1 MTSRS
6 TASRLS
12 LPLLGMLAALLLP
25 FAASAAQPAPMPVAG
40 TDYEVIES
48 GTPLAPLAGKIEVVE
63 IFGYWCHHCAD
74 FQPKVEAWKRTLP
87 ADVRFTYLPLPSGDD
102 DPFARG
108 FFASQSAGM
117 LAKTHD
123 ATYVAIHTEHT
134 LPKNPSLDEMATFYG
149 QLGLDSARLKSLMES
164 PAVVAK
170 LKPAWEFATRS
181 GLEGTP
187 TLVVN
192 GKYRIDHGSHDDRL
206 RVAAQLIARER
217 AAAKSGKR

>member
-6 TASRLS
+6 IASRLS
-12 LPLLGMLAALLLP
+12 LLLALLLP
-25 FAASAAQPAPMPVAG
+25 FAASAASAAQPAPVAG

-87 ADVRFTYLPLPSGDD
+87 ADVRFTYLPLPNGDD

-108 FFASQSAGM
+108 FFASQTAGT

-134 LPKNPSLDEMATFYG
+134 LPKNASLDEMAAFYG
-149 QLGLDSARLKSLMES
+149 QLGLDSVRLKTLMES
-164 PAVVAK
+164 PAIVAK

-192 GKYRIDHGSHDDRL
+192 GKYRIDGGSQEDRL
-206 RVAAQLIARER
+206 RVATQLIARER